1 MLLSSV
7 GLTEDPEFSG
17 LMQAGP
23 IGFDGDTSAFFGDE
37 DGPLGDA
44 TPTGTSYLLYEHWGG
59 TWLDAEK
66 TPSNTED
73 DLMCWAA
80 AASNVLAWTGWGAV
94 SGMTTSDDIFA
105 YFQDHWTDQGGLMRY
120 GWDWWF
126 DGTNPSQGWDGWSQV
141 DVPGGGFYPAENFN
155 DYFYRTDL
163 DSAAL
168 SAIDN
173 YLRSG
178 YGVSIGIY
186 GPGGH
191 AITVWGFN
199 YNPSDPSDY
208 YGIWV
213 TDSDDSKFTDS
224 PPDRLRYYEVEY
236 SGGKWY
242 LQNYYGSNSWY
253 IGTVQA
259 LARKPGSTPPD
270 PPDPPPDPG
279 PDPLTIQGT
288 VFLDANENGTQDVG
302 ENGLANQRV
311 FVDSNNN
318 GVWDHDYVAT
328 VANNTQL
335 PITDFSTTTSTIT
348 LANLPEVITDVNVTL
363 HLTHTWDSDLT
374 AYLVSPSGT
383 RVQLFSGVG
392 SSGDNFWGTVLDDE
406 ASVSISSG
414 SAPFAGSFRPEEQ
427 LSAFDG
433 ENPNGVWSLEIYD
446 GYGADQ
452 GTLYRWSLTITTEEL
467 SAQTDSQGDY
477 QITDLEAGNYR
488 IGLVCPDGYLQTV
501 PAEGFYSVT
510 LSGDTPAS
518 DAYDF
523 GVAAP
528 SATNLGT
535 VDQQQLTGLSPN
547 GDVLWYR
554 FQTSR
559 QALLTL
565 TAQAANQSATLALY
579 DSNLS
584 LLSSTGDPATDLR
597 IDWVAGEGEVF
608 YVRLGGNSTDVDLAV
623 TNLVGLSGRMLTV
636 AGTAGDDS
644 FWLSAGSCVQFEING
659 VAYAYCGNQFA
670 GVAFDGGAGTDT
682 ATVSGSLRDDTLVM
696 RPATAT
702 LTSEAYQTG
711 DDYLVSTPT
720 YAELSGTGFFLRV
733 EQFDV
738 VGVFCRAGGD
748 DTADVY
754 DSAGDDTFTAYP
766 TVAAMQGSGYFN
778 GYVGFD
784 TLRAHATGGG
794 NDRANLYDSSG
805 DDYLDDTFT
814 AYPTVA
820 AMQGSGYFN
829 GYVGFDTVRAHA
841 TGGGNDRANLFDSAG
856 DDYLVSSP
864 SYSQLSGAGYLLR
877 AEQFDVVGVFCKA
890 GGDDTADIY
899 DSAGDDVLTA
909 YGRLAAL
916 QGSGYFNGY
925 VDYRVLVVDYS
936 WVEAVSSRGGHDT
949 KHVEAI
955 DYVLQTTGPWVAV

>member
-80 AASNVLAWTGWGAV
+80 AASNVLAWTGWGTV

-452 GTLYRWSLTITTEEL
+452 GTLYRWSPGHTL
-467 SAQTDSQGDY
+467 SLVPDDHHRRAFGPDRFARRLPDY
-477 QITDLEAGNYR
+477 GPRGGQLSHRPGVPGR
-488 IGLVCPDGYLQTV
+488 ISPDG
-501 PAEGFYSVT
+501 ACR
-510 LSGDTPAS
+510 
-518 DAYDF
+518 
-523 GVAAP
+523 GV
-528 SATNLGT
+528 
-535 VDQQQLTGLSPN
+535 
-547 GDVLWYR
+547 
-554 FQTSR
+554 
-559 QALLTL
+559 LL
-565 TAQAANQSATLALY
+565 
-579 DSNLS
+579 
-584 LLSSTGDPATDLR
+584 GDPFRRYARKRR
-597 IDWVAGEGEVF
+597 I
-608 YVRLGGNSTDVDLAV
+608 
-623 TNLVGLSGRMLTV
+623 
-636 AGTAGDDS
+636 
-644 FWLSAGSCVQFEING
+644 
-659 VAYAYCGNQFA
+659 
-670 GVAFDGGAGTDT
+670 
-682 ATVSGSLRDDTLVM
+682 
-696 RPATAT
+696 
-702 LTSEAYQTG
+702 
-711 DDYLVSTPT
+711 
-720 YAELSGTGFFLRV
+720 
-733 EQFDV
+733 
-738 VGVFCRAGGD
+738 
-748 DTADVY
+748 
-754 DSAGDDTFTAYP
+754 
-766 TVAAMQGSGYFN
+766 
-778 GYVGFD
+778 
-784 TLRAHATGGG
+784 
-794 NDRANLYDSSG
+794 
-805 DDYLDDTFT
+805 
-814 AYPTVA
+814 
-820 AMQGSGYFN
+820 
-829 GYVGFDTVRAHA
+829 
-841 TGGGNDRANLFDSAG
+841 
-856 DDYLVSSP
+856 
-864 SYSQLSGAGYLLR
+864 
-877 AEQFDVVGVFCKA
+877 
-890 GGDDTADIY
+890 
-899 DSAGDDVLTA
+899 
-909 YGRLAAL
+909 
-916 QGSGYFNGY
+916 
-925 VDYRVLVVDYS
+925 
-936 WVEAVSSRGGHDT
+936 
-949 KHVEAI
+949 
-955 DYVLQTTGPWVAV
+955 